1 MNNTGKE
8 QSQPMF
14 NIVIHDTP
22 MKIMADSGASVNVLD
37 EKDYQAL
44 TKRREL
50 QTTKVKMHP
59 YKSNKSLKVLGKF
72 KTVLK
77 FNTKCKEDKLYVVQ
91 GSGCSLLSWK
101 TSQELGSG
109 AQRQR

>member
-1 MNNTGKE
+1 
-8 QSQPMF
+8 MF

-22 MKIMADSGASVNVLD
+22 MTIMADSGATVNVLD

-44 TKRREL
+44 SKRRDL

-72 KTVLK
+72 QDSL
-77 FNTKCKEDKLYVVQ
+77 EILHEVQ
-91 GSGCSLLSWK
+91 G
-101 TSQELGSG
+101 
-109 AQRQR
+109 R